1 MSNRLLNEA
10 PGDSSTVESAI
21 DKAMACSPL
30 TLEECDSLN
39 EVDIASLIVEY
50 NLSYPQAKTVMGW
63 QKNEVR
69 RFNSQSISYGSH
81 DEEVM
86 QESATLPNRRSTLI
100 DVIREEIDNVFK
112 ARAK

>member
-21 DKAMACSPL
+21 DKAMARSPL

-69 RFNSQSISYGSH
+69 RLNAQSISYDGSN
-81 DEEVM
+81 DELM
-86 QESATLPNRRSTLI
+86 QESNALPINGSRII
-100 DVIREEIDNVFK
+100 DVIREEIKNVFK
-112 ARAK
+112 ALTK